1 METRDTAERTT
12 THPTP
17 AIVRDPR
24 RCGGDP
30 ILAGTRTAVHEVI
43 SYLRLY
49 GGDPERVREEALPH
63 LSLEQI
69 HTSIDW
75 YGEHQQEIDDILRR
89 REEDYQ
95 RGLARMKAA
104 R

>member
-1 METRDTAERTT
+1 METRKAAEPATATPE
-12 THPTP
+12 P
-17 AIVRDPR
+17 AIVRDPK
-24 RCGGDP
+24 RCGSDP

-69 HTSIDW
+69 HTAIDW
-75 YGEHQQEIDDILRR
+75 YGEHRQEIDDILRQ